1 MKMEDLKPN
10 RTTESSQRGEND
22 KENCTL
28 ECMNIQKGKEL
39 KYGYMKAEGKLK
51 IVMNDI
57 SVLPTTIK
65 VYDNSRDIIR
75 SDEDDVMS
83 K

>member
-1 MKMEDLKPN
+1 MEMEDLKPN
-10 RTTESSQRGEND
+10 RTTESSPRGEND
-22 KENCTL
+22 KENCSL
-28 ECMNIQKGKEL
+28 KCMNIEKGKERE
-39 KYGYMKAEGKLK
+39 YGDMKAEGKLK

>member
-10 RTTESSQRGEND
+10 RTTESSPRGEND
-22 KENCTL
+22 KENCSL
-28 ECMNIQKGKEL
+28 KCMNIEKGKERE
-39 KYGYMKAEGKLK
+39 YGDKKAEGKRK
-51 IVMNDI
+51 VVMNDI

>member
-1 MKMEDLKPN
+1 MEMEDLKPN
-10 RTTESSQRGEND
+10 RTTESSPRGEND
-22 KENCTL
+22 KEICTL

-65 VYDNSRDIIR
+65 VYYNSRDIIR